1 MKHVADEQ
9 DIPDHHQGGGSVWE
23 DSVGLFLLSI
33 LQRSLPVIRLKW
45 RIIFPVRQ
53 AQEHL
58 VWYNRVHSGCLYW
71 KMERGA
77 KLNKVILRGRR
88 VNGGSA
94 EGEALVTRESLGGFG
109 CFDFDTGKV
118 IDFGHELYGKDVSGK
133 ILVFKTG
140 KGSSAWSI
148 AHQALRF
155 VGKSPKAYITKESN
169 PQTALGA
176 VVARVPAVTDFD
188 QDPTEVI
195 STGDWVKVDADRGIV
210 EITKK

>member
-1 MKHVADEQ
+1 
-9 DIPDHHQGGGSVWE
+9 
-23 DSVGLFLLSI
+23 
-33 LQRSLPVIRLKW
+33 
-45 RIIFPVRQ
+45 
-53 AQEHL
+53 
-58 VWYNRVHSGCLYW
+58 
-71 KMERGA
+71 MERGA
-77 KLNKVILRGRR
+77 ELKKVILRGRKI
-88 VNGGSA
+88 NGGSA

-109 CFDFDTGKV
+109 CIDFDTGKV

-133 ILVFKTG
+133 ILVFRTG

-155 VGKSPKAYITKESN
+155 VGKSPKAYITKEIN

-188 QDPTEVI
+188 QDPTKVI
-195 STGDWVKVDADRGIV
+195 STGDWVKVDADKGLV